1 MTVWKWQNQG
11 DAKKINGCQGFG
23 GKEGL
28 KKVERRG
35 FLGLWH
41 YSGYCYNGGHTP
53 SHTRP
58 NTQETQPQKQTQQTR
73 WTLGGNF
80 LVFSKKH
87 ILGRTQQNEKEN
99 PTDLCTHGAL
109 NLQER
114 CKDRAPKFQ
123 FAETVSPCLS
133 SVLHIAM
140 VVGESIPRQVDEK
153 SGGPQGEKGLEFSR
167 KREGQTFFPLY
178 IP

>member
-1 MTVWKWQNQG
+1 MVDTRHHTLAQTHRRHNRKSKLNRPDGPWVAIFWFFQKSTSLAALNKM
-11 DAKKINGCQGFG
+11 KKQ
-23 GKEGL
+23 
-28 KKVERRG
+28 
-35 FLGLWH
+35 
-41 YSGYCYNGGHTP
+41 
-53 SHTRP
+53 
-58 NTQETQPQKQTQQTR
+58 
-73 WTLGGNF
+73 
-80 LVFSKKH
+80 
-87 ILGRTQQNEKEN
+87 N

-133 SVLHIAM
+133 SALHIAM
-140 VVGESIPRQVDEK
+140 VVGESIPRQADEK